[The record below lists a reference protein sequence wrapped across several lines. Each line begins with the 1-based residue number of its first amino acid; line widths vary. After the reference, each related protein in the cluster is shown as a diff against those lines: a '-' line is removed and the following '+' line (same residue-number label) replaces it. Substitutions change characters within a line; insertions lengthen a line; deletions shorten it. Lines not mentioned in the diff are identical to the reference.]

1 MNSDISTWGQVIV
14 VDNTT
19 ENQQFAEYTW
29 SAAYLDYLETT
40 LQQSGASQRAA
51 SSHQNL
57 VGAEQHLRNTSN
69 MGVNP
74 SQWHTWGI

>member
-51 SSHQNL
+51 SSH
-57 VGAEQHLRNTSN
+57 
-69 MGVNP
+69 
-74 SQWHTWGI
+74 